1 MSGKT
6 FKNPLNQDER
16 NMMLELSSLTA
27 KHKAFNPY
35 QRRLIYSIGK
45 HSNLYKF
52 LLEKIPGLV
61 IALTEWCEEK
71 KLNKF
76 YKKSKAVLEKFER
89 LGKKLKPEGL
99 KKLSIKQIIKKADKL
114 KEEANDDSD
123 IKAFELYLEAAEK
136 GDGYA
141 QNTIGDYFYYGTCYK
156 WNHKYKKPEPDF
168 YKAVS
173 WYEKS
178 IQNEYPEAFAS
189 LGYCFTRGDGVEKS
203 TEKGVELLEKAHELG
218 EDWILEHLIQNLAF
232 IVIAKI
238 HYGEDERSEKIKL
251 QKYIHSSKKHL
262 YDSLQYIS
270 TIYDEVSEVEVYKE
284 FCLKLSK
291 TLAISAFME
300 GDSEVNKKESKKFLK
315 KSGYEN
321 DQEEVEHVENNL
333 EFSEV
338 IFSSNADSFSENKSS
353 SKKKVSKEQ
362 KKIIPFPNTVSIQKH
377 KLLEGFRSLI
387 DEEEEWIKS
396 GESTHQEFKNR
407 IFFKYDEKEAKNY
420 SKEQYKSKVQCAT
433 AIEIAK
439 KMCGFLNNTST
450 INQVIRLGIT
460 NDSKPN
466 GIVEDIKFF
475 KRNNEDDLKTKEKIK
490 QSLLDHL
497 SRLLPRYH
505 LIECDY
511 KKFQGTTYLNLVI
524 KNKFK
529 KPGTYIYP
537 DQKIFN
543 SANLKEK
550 KNKFDSK
557 YWVKDFFIRKGED
570 TVILPPEDVKTHI
583 EELEFRFDEDLN

>member
-1 MSGKT
+1 MSRKT
-6 FKNPLNQDER
+6 FKNPLNQNEK
-16 NMMLELSSLTA
+16 NMMLELSALTA
-27 KHKAFNPY
+27 KNKAFNPY
-35 QRRLIYSIGK
+35 ERRLIYFVGK
-45 HSNLYKF
+45 HSNLFKF
-52 LLEKIPGLV
+52 LLEKIPGLM

-89 LGKKLKPEGL
+89 LDKKIKPEGL

-136 GDGYA
+136 GNGYA

-178 IQNEYPEAFAS
+178 IQNEHPDAFAS
-189 LGYCFTRGDGVEKS
+189 LGLCYTEGDGVEQNR
-203 TEKGVELLEKAHELG
+203 EKGIQLLEKACELG
-218 EDWILEHLIQNLAF
+218 EEWVYVHLINNLVV
-232 IVIAKI
+232 IVLKRI

-251 QKYIHSSKKHL
+251 QKYIHSSKKYL

-270 TIYDEVSEVEVYKE
+270 SIYDEVSEVEVYKE
-284 FCLKLSK
+284 LCLKLSK
-291 TLAISAFME
+291 ILAISAFME
-300 GDSEVNKKESKKFLK
+300 GDSNVNKKESLQFLK

-321 DQEEVEHVENNL
+321 NQDEIEDVNDNF

-338 IFSSNADSFSENKSS
+338 IFSSNVRSSVENKSS
-353 SKKKVSKEQ
+353 SKKIISKEQ
-362 KKIIPFPNTVSIQKH
+362 KKIIPFPNTKSVEKF
-377 KLLEGFRSLI
+377 KLFEGFRSQI

-396 GESTHQEFKNR
+396 GESTIQEFKNR
-407 IFFKYDEKEAKNY
+407 IFFMYDEKEAMNF
-420 SKEQYKSKVQCAT
+420 SKEQYKSKVQSAT

-439 KMCGFLNNTST
+439 KICGFLNNTET
-450 INQVIRLGIT
+450 TNQVIRLGIT

-466 GIVEDIKFF
+466 GIAKDIEFF
-475 KRNNEDDLKTKEKIK
+475 KRNDEDDLKTKEKIK
-490 QSLLDHL
+490 QNLLDHL
-497 SRLLPRYH
+497 SRLLPKYH
-505 LIECDY
+505 LIKCDY

-529 KPGTYIYP
+529 NPGTYIYP
-537 DQKIFN
+537 DPKIFN